1 MRASPE
7 RVRLAHISALMQYR
21 PAYPGSARH
30 EGFEI
35 RVDKQAR
42 IAQLDRAVR
51 LLLIVAMGA
60 QAVGS
65 NPAASL
71 PLGQNARGRHS
82 HPSLLR
88 QGSHTIRTA
97 ALRAE
102 AHETAETDTDF
113 ARKG

>member
-1 MRASPE
+1 
-7 RVRLAHISALMQYR
+7 MQYR
-21 PAYPGSARH
+21 PTYPGSASH

-71 PLGQNARGRHS
+71 PLGQ
-82 HPSLLR
+82 
-88 QGSHTIRTA
+88 
-97 ALRAE
+97 
-102 AHETAETDTDF
+102 
-113 ARKG
+113 